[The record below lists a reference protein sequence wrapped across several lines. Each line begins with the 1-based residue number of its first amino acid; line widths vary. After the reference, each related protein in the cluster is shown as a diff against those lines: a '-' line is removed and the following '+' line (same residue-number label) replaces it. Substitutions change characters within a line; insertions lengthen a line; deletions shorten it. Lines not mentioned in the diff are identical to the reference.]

1 MASSGRIYHAAP
13 STTSP
18 LGGTAASIGRVRDR
32 RSAAWPNACWRAG
45 SLTDEAV
52 ATTCR
57 GSPSRQAMPQWN

>member
-13 STTSP
+13 STTP
-18 LGGTAASIGRVRDR
+18 PIGGTAASIGRVRDR

-52 ATTCR
+52 ATTGR
-57 GSPSRQAMPQWN
+57 